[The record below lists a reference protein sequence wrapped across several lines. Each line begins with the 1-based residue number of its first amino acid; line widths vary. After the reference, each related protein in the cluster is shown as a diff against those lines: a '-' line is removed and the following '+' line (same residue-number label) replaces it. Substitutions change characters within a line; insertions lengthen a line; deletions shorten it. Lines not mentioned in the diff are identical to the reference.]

1 MAEPFMPRAVTRWR
15 VNRDALPR
23 DCSITS
29 SRQGVRLATASPVV
43 RARGKVTI
51 SLDRSSGN
59 TSPNTANGEALSLLL
74 GTTYGDDGRV
84 NVRLPNLAYCFAL
97 T

>member
-1 MAEPFMPRAVTRWR
+1 MPRAVTGWR
-15 VNRDALPR
+15 VDRDSLPR

-29 SRQGVRLATASPVV
+29 SRQGVRRATARPVE

-51 SLDRSSGN
+51 CLDRSSGN
-59 TSPNTANGEALSLLL
+59 TSPNTASGEALSLLL
-74 GTTYGDDGRV
+74 GTTYGDDRRV
-84 NVRLPNLAYCFAL
+84 NVRLPNLASCFAL